1 MKCKDLF
8 TFILYPVG
16 HAPVLITAEDL
27 NMEYETS
34 NFRCILFLKL
44 LIAVSCIY
52 FNHIIY
58 TSIFRLLLLYIYIT
72 CSTVN
77 LYYSIALYGIF
88 MYCIGVYP

>member
-52 FNHIIY
+52 FNHIIPLSFGCY
-58 TSIFRLLLLYIYIT
+58 CYIYIK

-77 LYYSIALYGIF
+77 LYYSIALYGIC